1 MIIFFIILVID
12 IIFLKVYLNFL
23 YLMDSGFFLFF
34 KGIFDSIEKYL
45 FEFDYLNPYKILML
59 EGLIA

>member
-1 MIIFFIILVID
+1 
-12 IIFLKVYLNFL
+12 
-23 YLMDSGFFLFF
+23 MDSGFFLFF